1 MRKNT
6 YGWKVIHKG
15 NHKSQLTVHKYSML
29 FLNHIQCW
37 ARVVRRLHGKKNGLA
52 HERKYVANNCQCTI
66 AASACCMVLY
76 LSNLVHLVGCVWRKT
91 LLSDI
96 CSTICKIN
104 VCFRANNVC
113 FAVTWQSSTIKK
125 KTFPW
130 TQRTPLKRQFVER
143 TAAWFW
149 SHWWM
154 VPKTN
159 HLFVCKKNANKSCS
173 CPPVIN
179 PMRLHEREQIKFED
193 RFHTF
198 WNRTFAIQTPLW
210 FPNGTANRFE
220 FSIWFWSF
228 HVMMQFCILTRFTCV
243 GSANPRMNVDKHCAN
258 QHE

>member
-1 MRKNT
+1 MVERLSIKETTSRNWQ
-6 YGWKVIHKG
+6 YI
-15 NHKSQLTVHKYSML
+15 N
-29 FLNHIQCW
+29 IQCCFW
-37 ARVVRRLHGKKNGLA
+37 TTFNAEPESFEGCMEKNGLA

-159 HLFVCKKNANKSCS
+159 HLFVCKKMQTNHVHVPQWSTPCDCMKGNKSNLRIGFIHFEIVHLPYKPRCGFQTVLQIGLNFQFGFDHFTWWCS
-173 CPPVIN
+173 FV
-179 PMRLHEREQIKFED
+179 F
-193 RFHTF
+193 
-198 WNRTFAIQTPLW
+198 
-210 FPNGTANRFE
+210 
-220 FSIWFWSF
+220 
-228 HVMMQFCILTRFTCV
+228 
-243 GSANPRMNVDKHCAN
+243 
-258 QHE
+258 

>member
-1 MRKNT
+1 MVERLSIKETTSRNWQ
-6 YGWKVIHKG
+6 YI
-15 NHKSQLTVHKYSML
+15 N
-29 FLNHIQCW
+29 IQCCFW
-37 ARVVRRLHGKKNGLA
+37 TTFNAEPESFEGCMEKK
-52 HERKYVANNCQCTI
+52 
-66 AASACCMVLY
+66 
-76 LSNLVHLVGCVWRKT
+76 
-91 LLSDI
+91 
-96 CSTICKIN
+96 
-104 VCFRANNVC
+104 RANPWAQICCKQLPMYHCSQCMLYGIVFVKFGSPCGMRLKENIAIRYLQHHLQNQC
-113 FAVTWQSSTIKK
+113 LFQGKQRLFCSHMAKFDNQK

-220 FSIWFWSF
+220 FWENLAE
-228 HVMMQFCILTRFTCV
+228 H
-243 GSANPRMNVDKHCAN
+243 
-258 QHE
+258 